1 MPDNDTPTKSEVKLL
16 IENALL
22 EQEKRLSKEFRD
34 ELTMQT
40 NNLLQAI
47 EKQNSLYSDNIIA
60 LNKTVTA
67 LEKDIQTL
75 RGRLKVITAQI
86 AIVGA
91 VSATL
96 GGFVGYLIDHL

>member
-1 MPDNDTPTKSEVKLL
+1 MPDNDTPTKTEVKLL

-22 EQEKRLSKEFRD
+22 EQEKRLAKEFRM
-34 ELTMQT
+34 ELTAQT
-40 NNLLQAI
+40 DNLLRAI

-96 GGFVGYLIDHL
+96 GGFIGYLIDHL